1 MKRIVCIKPEE
12 TISINKI
19 NDDSGCDYMTI
30 ISYKHGKPSGMI
42 SKYKGKYIATVDSEI
57 LSSSISLKTTYEE
70 AMKKNPKKTPY
81 IQKIYGSGPLLL

>member
-42 SKYKGKYIATVDSEI
+42 SKYKGKYIHKISCDSGCAGVFDTIKEC
-57 LSSSISLKTTYEE
+57 ISASMDYDHTFYL
-70 AMKKNPKKTPY
+70 
-81 IQKIYGSGPLLL
+81 I